1 MSYLLNDYKEEIDNV
16 GSQAWNAWLGNEIN
30 NLTGDN
36 TTLSTLGQL
45 GLSAF
50 NSTLSYFKNRASN
63 KISDL
68 NLAKMMLKQK
78 EYQIDPNIANRAIAK
93 DFQPKSLNGN
103 PFKINVTES
112 TYPKLDVFKNTYNQT
127 IIPETE
133 INPYAGS
140 ATNFVSD
147 PMPQSSIP
155 QVQSSISTDLSQL
168 KLEPTPEIQNT
179 PKTNNTASNIA
190 SGAAGIAGGAVGGYL
205 GSYLSSKL
213 LGKSKLGQFASG
225 LIGQGAGYAAGNA
238 AASLIG
244 GGAEATTA
252 TTSTAATT
260 AGSSATSSA
269 ANLANIGAAGI
280 GVANLALDIFDP
292 TKKANW
298 ESGTN
303 IGLGL
308 GAAAATLAVPAAG
321 PFIAAGLLAFNGAGH
336 LWGQKTEKF
345 TADRDLLAS
354 TGNSYLGSV
363 NNILKAQSLSN
374 QKYSAWN
381 SNGRHKADKAIY
393 KGSQQ
398 QFDLDNIMTNIEDL
412 RNIATSTTGLA
423 NQQYELESKGGYQ
436 DVYLGKEGTVL
447 NKKSY
452 LNEAPTIIEEAPTYL
467 NEAPTIIEEFQE
479 GGQLQSFKEG
489 GSFNIIPEGAL
500 HARLHHM
507 EDADNLTK
515 KGIPVVDNN
524 GEQQAEIE
532 RNEIIY
538 RISVTKRLEELLKQ
552 YENDKY
558 SQKEKDQF
566 AIEAGKL
573 LVQETLYNTVDN
585 TGIIDQIS

>member
-1 MSYLLNDYKEEIDNV
+1 MSYLLNNYKEEIDNV
-16 GSQAWNAWLGNEIN
+16 GNSAWNAWLGNEMN

-36 TTLSTLGQL
+36 TVLSTLGQL

-50 NSTLSYFKNRASN
+50 DSTLSYFKNRASN
-63 KISDL
+63 KIADID
-68 NLAKMMLKQK
+68 LAKMMLQQK

-93 DFQPKSLNGN
+93 DFGTKSLNGN
-103 PFKINVTES
+103 PFKTNVTET

-147 PMPQSSIP
+147 SIPQSSIP

-179 PKTNNTASNIA
+179 PKTNNTASSIA

-244 GGAEATTA
+244 GGTEATTA
-252 TTSTAATT
+252 ATAATT

-292 TKKANW
+292 VKKANW

-412 RNIATSTTGLA
+412 RNIATSTTGLVS
-423 NQQYELESKGGYQ
+423 QQRELESNSGFQ
-436 DVYLGKEGTVL
+436 NVYIGKEGTVL
-447 NKKSY
+447 NKISY
-452 LNEAPTIIEEAPTYL
+452 INEAPTYIDEAPS
-467 NEAPTIIEEFQE
+467 IIEEFQD
-479 GGQLQSFKEG
+479 QLQSFKEG

-532 RNEIIY
+532 RNELIL
-538 RISVTKRLEELLKQ
+538 RLSVTKYLEELAK
-552 YENDKY
+552 EGTDKA
-558 SQKEKDQF
+558 

-573 LVQETLYNTVDN
+573 LVNEILYNTVDN
-585 TGIIDQIS
+585 TI